1 MSDACGRIVSSRER
15 TIGSAC
21 VNRVWEVHA

>member
-21 VNRVWEVHA
+21 VNQVWEVYA